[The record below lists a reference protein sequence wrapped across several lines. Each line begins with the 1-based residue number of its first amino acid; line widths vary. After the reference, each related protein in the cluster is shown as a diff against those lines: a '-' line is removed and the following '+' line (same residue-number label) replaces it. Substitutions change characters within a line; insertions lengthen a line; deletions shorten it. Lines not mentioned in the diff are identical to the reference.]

1 MDTEKLRIIH
11 PAKIMLSARIR
22 FNSIPNSLFLK
33 MGERIINLP
42 IPADFNFG
50 ECLWFLDRDFDDC
63 MLKVSRDGL
72 NKALLLKEGVVLLN
86 ISANAEQLTISVLQ
100 GNLAVEEEPAVKK
113 YVADWFDIGLDLS
126 PFYALLA
133 KDPRLSFMAEAYHG
147 LRLVGIPDMF
157 EAICWAITGQQINL
171 TFAYKLKRR
180 LVERYGRRIDFQ
192 EDAYYLF
199 PEAAVLA
206 EASVEELQGMQ
217 FSKSKAL
224 YLILI
229 AQAFTSGQLSKEAL
243 LQLPDLAS
251 RQKAL
256 MEIKGVGL
264 WTANYTLMKCL
275 KERSCIP
282 FGDAGLWNALLKHG
296 IIADKKN
303 PREIEDFFSAYP
315 TWESYL
321 VFYLW
326 RSLSKRSEA

>member
-1 MDTEKLRIIH
+1 MDNRIL
-11 PAKIMLSARIR
+11 KI
-22 FNSIPNSLFLK
+22 
-33 MGERIINLP
+33 P

-63 MLKVSRDGL
+63 MLKVDRDGL
-72 NKALLLKEGVVLLN
+72 TKALLLKEGPVLLN
-86 ISANAEQLTISVLQ
+86 ISADAEQLLVSVLQ
-100 GNLAVEEEPAVKK
+100 GDLAVDDEPLVKK
-113 YVADWFDIGLDLS
+113 YIADWFDIGLDLH

-133 KDPRLSFMAEAYHG
+133 NDPRLAFMANDYYG

-157 EAICWAITGQQINL
+157 EAICWAIIGQQINL
-171 TFAYKLKRR
+171 TFAYRLKRR
-180 LVERYGRRIDFQ
+180 LVERYGRRLDFGG
-192 EDAYYLF
+192 EAYFLF

-206 EASVEELQGMQ
+206 EASIEELQGMQ

-224 YLILI
+224 YLTLI
-229 AQAFTSGQLSKEAL
+229 ARAFASRQLSKEGL

-256 MEIKGVGL
+256 MDIKGVGL

-282 FGDAGLWNALLKHG
+282 FGDAGLLNALLNHG
-296 IIADKKN
+296 IIADKKQAL
-303 PREIEDFFSAYP
+303 EIEDFFAAYP

>member
-1 MDTEKLRIIH
+1 MEDGL
-11 PAKIMLSARIR
+11 KIARIR
-22 FNSIPNSLFLK
+22 FNSIPNCLFLK
-33 MGERIINLP
+33 MDNRLLKIP

-63 MLKVSRDGL
+63 MLKVDRDGL
-72 NKALLLKEGVVLLN
+72 TKALLLKEGPVLLN
-86 ISANAEQLTISVLQ
+86 IRADAEQLLVSVLQ
-100 GNLAVEEEPAVKK
+100 GDLTIDDEPLVKK
-113 YVADWFDIGLDLS
+113 YIADWFDIGLDLR

-133 KDPRLSFMAEAYHG
+133 DDQRLSFMANAYHG

-157 EAICWAITGQQINL
+157 EAICWAIIGQQINL

-180 LVERYGRRIDFQ
+180 LVERYGRRIEFQ
-192 EDAYYLF
+192 DEAYFLF

-206 EASVEELQGMQ
+206 EASMEELQGMQ

-224 YLILI
+224 YLTLI
-229 AQAFTSGQLSKEAL
+229 ARAFASGQLSKEGL

-256 MEIKGVGL
+256 MDIKGVGL

-282 FGDAGLWNALLKHG
+282 FGDAGLLNALLNHG
-296 IIADKKN
+296 IIADKKQ
-303 PREIEDFFSAYP
+303 PLEMEGFFAAYP

>member
-1 MDTEKLRIIH
+1 MSERI
-11 PAKIMLSARIR
+11 L
-22 FNSIPNSLFLK
+22 SIP
-33 MGERIINLP
+33 
-42 IPADFNFG
+42 IPPDFSFG

-63 MLKVSRDGL
+63 MLKVDRDGL
-72 NKALLLKEGVVLLN
+72 TKALLLKEGPFLLN
-86 ISANAEQLTISVLQ
+86 IRADAEQLLVSILQ
-100 GNLAVEEEPAVKK
+100 GDLANDDELVLKE
-113 YVADWFDIGLDLS
+113 YIADWFDIGLDLS
-126 PFYALLA
+126 PFYTLLA
-133 KDPRLSFMAEAYHG
+133 KDPRLAFMAESYHG

-157 EAICWAITGQQINL
+157 EAICWAIIGQQINL

-180 LVERYGRRIDFQ
+180 LVERYGRRLQFRG
-192 EDAYYLF
+192 EVYFLF
-199 PEAAVLA
+199 PDAAILA

-224 YLILI
+224 YLTLI
-229 AQAFTSGQLSKEAL
+229 ARAFASKQLSKEGL
-243 LQLPDLAS
+243 QQLPDLVS

-256 MEIKGVGL
+256 MDIKGVGL

-282 FGDAGLWNALLKHG
+282 FGDAGLLNALLNHG

-303 PREIEDFFSAYP
+303 PREIEGFFSVYA

>member
-1 MDTEKLRIIH
+1 MD

-22 FNSIPNSLFLK
+22 FNSIPNCLFLN
-33 MGERIINLP
+33 MSNRILTLP
-42 IPADFNFG
+42 IPPDFNFG
-50 ECLWFLDRDFDDC
+50 ECLWFLDRNFDDC
-63 MLKVSRDGL
+63 MLKVNSDSL
-72 NKALLLKEGVVLLN
+72 TKALWLKKGAVLLN
-86 ISANAEQLTISVLQ
+86 IKAGAEQLMVSVLA
-100 GNLAVEEEPAVKK
+100 GELALDDEPLLKK
-113 YVADWFDIGLDLS
+113 YIADWFDLGLDLS

-133 KDPRLSFMAEAYHG
+133 KDPRLSFMADAYHG

-157 EAICWAITGQQINL
+157 EAICWAIIGQQINL

-192 EDAYYLF
+192 GDAYYLF
-199 PEAAVLA
+199 PDAEVLA
-206 EASVEELQGMQ
+206 EASAEELQGMQ

-229 AQAFTSGQLSKEAL
+229 ARAFASGQLSKEGL

-256 MEIKGVGL
+256 MDIKGVGL

-282 FGDAGLWNALLKHG
+282 FGDAGLWNALLRHG

-303 PREIEDFFSAYP
+303 ASEIEHFFSAYP
-315 TWESYL
+315 KWESYL

-326 RSLSKRSEA
+326 RSLSKRSAA

>member
-1 MDTEKLRIIH
+1 M
-11 PAKIMLSARIR
+11 
-22 FNSIPNSLFLK
+22 FNCLFLK
-33 MGERIINLP
+33 MGKRILSIP
-42 IPADFNFG
+42 IPPDFSFG

-63 MLKVSRDGL
+63 MLKVNRDGL
-72 NKALLLKEGVVLLN
+72 SKALLLNESVVLLN
-86 ISANAEQLTISVLQ
+86 IRADADQLLISVLQ
-100 GNLAVEEEPAVKK
+100 GELSVDEEPALKK
-113 YVADWFDIGLDLS
+113 YIEDWFDMGLDLS
-126 PFYALLA
+126 PFYTLLA
-133 KDPRLSFMAEAYHG
+133 KDPRLAFMANAYHG

-157 EAICWAITGQQINL
+157 EAICWAIIGQQINL

-180 LVERYGRRIDFQ
+180 LVERYGRRLDHQ
-192 EDAYYLF
+192 GDAYYLF
-199 PEAAVLA
+199 PDAAVLA

-224 YLILI
+224 YLTLI
-229 AQAFTSGQLSKEAL
+229 AGAFASKQLSKQGL

-256 MEIKGVGL
+256 MDIKGVGL

-275 KERSCIP
+275 KERTCIP
-282 FGDAGLWNALLKHG
+282 FGDAGLLNALLMHG
-296 IIADKKN
+296 IIADKKQAL
-303 PREIEDFFSAYP
+303 EIQNFFSAYP

>member
-1 MDTEKLRIIH
+1 MDNRIV
-11 PAKIMLSARIR
+11 KI
-22 FNSIPNSLFLK
+22 
-33 MGERIINLP
+33 P

-63 MLKVSRDGL
+63 MLKVDRDGL
-72 NKALLLKEGVVLLN
+72 TKALLLNERLFLLN
-86 ISANAEQLTISVLQ
+86 IKADEKQLLVSVLQ
-100 GNLAVEEEPAVKK
+100 GELAMDEEPILKK
-113 YVADWFDIGLDLS
+113 YIADWFDLGLDLS
-126 PFYALLA
+126 PFYTLLA
-133 KDPRLSFMAEAYHG
+133 KDPRLAFMAEAYHG

-157 EAICWAITGQQINL
+157 EAICWAIIGQQINL

-180 LVERYGRRIDFQ
+180 LVERYGRRLSFQ
-192 EDAYYLF
+192 DDAYYLF
-199 PEAAVLA
+199 PDAAIIA
-206 EASVEELQGMQ
+206 EASVEELQNMQ

-224 YLILI
+224 YLTLI
-229 AQAFTSGQLSKEAL
+229 AQAFANKQLSKEGL

-275 KERSCIP
+275 KERTCIP
-282 FGDAGLWNALLKHG
+282 FGDAGLLNALLNHG
-296 IIADKKN
+296 IIADKKQ
-303 PREIEDFFSAYP
+303 PLEIESFFATYP

-326 RSLSKRSEA
+326 RSLSKRSEV

>member
-1 MDTEKLRIIH
+1 MSNRILH
-11 PAKIMLSARIR
+11 LA
-22 FNSIPNSLFLK
+22 
-33 MGERIINLP
+33 

-63 MLKVSRDGL
+63 MLKVSREGL
-72 NKALLLKEGVVLLN
+72 TKALLLKESVVLLN
-86 ISANAEQLTISVLQ
+86 IKADAEQLMVSVLQ
-100 GNLAVEEEPAVKK
+100 GELSVEDEPLLKK
-113 YVADWFDIGLDLS
+113 YITDWFDIGLDLS
-126 PFYALLA
+126 PFYTLLA
-133 KDPRLSFMAEAYHG
+133 KDRRLSFMANAYHG
-147 LRLVGIPDMF
+147 LRLIGIPDMF
-157 EAICWAITGQQINL
+157 EAICWAIIGQQINL

-180 LVERYGRRIDFQ
+180 LVERYGRRIEFQ
-192 EDAYYLF
+192 NDTYYLF
-199 PEAAVLA
+199 PDPVVLA
-206 EASVEELQGMQ
+206 EASAEELQGMQ

-229 AQAFTSGQLSKEAL
+229 ARAFASGQLSKEGL

-256 MEIKGVGL
+256 MDIKGVGL

-282 FGDAGLWNALLKHG
+282 FGDAGLLNALLNHG
-296 IIADKKN
+296 LIADKKN
-303 PREIEDFFSAYP
+303 PREIEAFFSTYT

>member
-1 MDTEKLRIIH
+1 
-11 PAKIMLSARIR
+11 
-22 FNSIPNSLFLK
+22 
-33 MGERIINLP
+33 MGERILSIP
-42 IPADFNFG
+42 IPPDFSFG

-63 MLKVSRDGL
+63 MLKVDRDGL
-72 NKALLLKEGVVLLN
+72 TKALLLKEGPVLLN
-86 ISANAEQLTISVLQ
+86 IRADAEQLLVSVLQ
-100 GNLAVEEEPAVKK
+100 GDLANNDEPVLKK
-113 YVADWFDIGLDLS
+113 YIADWFDIGLDLS
-126 PFYALLA
+126 PFYTLLA
-133 KDPRLSFMAEAYHG
+133 KDPRLAFMAESYHG

-157 EAICWAITGQQINL
+157 EAICWAIIGQQINL

-180 LVERYGRRIDFQ
+180 LVERYGRRLEFRG
-192 EDAYYLF
+192 EVYFLF
-199 PEAAVLA
+199 PDAAILA

-224 YLILI
+224 YLTLI
-229 AQAFTSGQLSKEAL
+229 ARAFASKQLSKEGL

-256 MEIKGVGL
+256 MDIKGVGL

-282 FGDAGLWNALLKHG
+282 FGDAGLLNALLNHG
-296 IIADKKN
+296 IIADKKQ
-303 PREIEDFFSAYP
+303 PLEIEGFFAAYP

>member
-1 MDTEKLRIIH
+1 MNHRI
-11 PAKIMLSARIR
+11 L
-22 FNSIPNSLFLK
+22 
-33 MGERIINLP
+33 NLP
-42 IPADFNFG
+42 ISADFNFG

-63 MLKVSRDGL
+63 MLKVDRDSL
-72 NKALLLKEGVVLLN
+72 TKALLLKEGPVLLN
-86 ISANAEQLTISVLQ
+86 IRADAEQLLVSVLQ
-100 GNLAVEEEPAVKK
+100 GDLAVDDEPIVKK
-113 YVADWFDIGLDLS
+113 YIADWFDIGLDLS

-133 KDPRLSFMAEAYHG
+133 KDPRLAFMANAYQG

-157 EAICWAITGQQINL
+157 EAICWAIIGQQINL

-180 LVERYGRRIDFQ
+180 LVERYGRQLDFGG
-192 EDAYYLF
+192 EAYFLF

-206 EASVEELQGMQ
+206 EASMEELQGMQ

-224 YLILI
+224 YLTLI
-229 AQAFTSGQLSKEAL
+229 ARAFASKQLSKEGL
-243 LQLPDLAS
+243 QQLPDLAS

-256 MEIKGVGL
+256 MGIKGVGL

-282 FGDAGLWNALLKHG
+282 FGDAGLLNALLNHG
-296 IIADKKN
+296 IIADKKQAL
-303 PREIEDFFSAYP
+303 EMEGFFAAYP

>member
-1 MDTEKLRIIH
+1 MDNRIL
-11 PAKIMLSARIR
+11 KI
-22 FNSIPNSLFLK
+22 
-33 MGERIINLP
+33 P

-63 MLKVSRDGL
+63 MLKVDRDGL
-72 NKALLLKEGVVLLN
+72 TKALLLKKGPVLVN
-86 ISANAEQLTISVLQ
+86 IRADSEQLLVSVLQ
-100 GNLAVEEEPAVKK
+100 GDLAIDEEPIVKK
-113 YVADWFDIGLDLS
+113 HIADWFDIGLDLS
-126 PFYALLA
+126 PFYTLLA
-133 KDPRLSFMAEAYHG
+133 KDPRLAFMANAYHG

-180 LVERYGRRIDFQ
+180 LVERYGRRLDFGGH
-192 EDAYYLF
+192 AYFLF
-199 PEAAVLA
+199 PDAAILA
-206 EASVEELQGMQ
+206 EASIEELQGMQ

-224 YLILI
+224 YLILN
-229 AQAFTSGQLSKEAL
+229 ARAFASKQLSKEGL

-256 MEIKGVGL
+256 MDIKGVGL

-282 FGDAGLWNALLKHG
+282 FGDAGLLNALLNHG
-296 IIADKKN
+296 IIADKKQAL
-303 PREIEDFFSAYP
+303 EIEGFFAAYP

>member
-1 MDTEKLRIIH
+1 MDNRIL
-11 PAKIMLSARIR
+11 KI
-22 FNSIPNSLFLK
+22 
-33 MGERIINLP
+33 P

-63 MLKVSRDGL
+63 MLKVDRDGL
-72 NKALLLKEGVVLLN
+72 TKALLLKKGPVLVN
-86 ISANAEQLTISVLQ
+86 IRADSEQLLVSVLQ
-100 GNLAVEEEPAVKK
+100 GDLAIDEEPIVKK
-113 YVADWFDIGLDLS
+113 HIADWFDIGRDLS
-126 PFYALLA
+126 PFYNLLA
-133 KDPRLSFMAEAYHG
+133 KDPRLAFMANAYHG

-180 LVERYGRRIDFQ
+180 LVERYGRRLDFGGH
-192 EDAYYLF
+192 AYFLF
-199 PEAAVLA
+199 PDAAILA
-206 EASVEELQGMQ
+206 EASIEELQGMQ

-229 AQAFTSGQLSKEAL
+229 ARAFASKQLSKEGL

-256 MEIKGVGL
+256 MDIKGVGL

-282 FGDAGLWNALLKHG
+282 FGDAGLLNALLNHG
-296 IIADKKN
+296 IIADKKQAL
-303 PREIEDFFSAYP
+303 EIEGFFAAYP